1 MTSQLFIH
9 PSIDSSITR
18 YIHVHLG
25 QGGQVRGGEAIETPS
40 VHFGDAVSPVQ
51 FVAEVQAYLDRKRRT
66 GEQCILIEE
75 YGFNGTI
82 FLMRTA
88 AMNQT
93 SVGKKL
99 VQAKLL

>member
-1 MTSQLFIH
+1 MTSHSIIH
-9 PSIDSSITR
+9 PSIYSSITC

-25 QGGQVRGGEAIETPS
+25 QGGKVRGGKGIETPS

-51 FVAEVQAYLDRKRRT
+51 FVAEVHAYLDRKRRA

-93 SVGKKL
+93 SVGKD
-99 VQAKLL
+99 VGSS

>member
-1 MTSQLFIH
+1 MTSHSFIH
-9 PSIDSSITR
+9 PSIYSFITC
-18 YIHVHLG
+18 YIHVQVG
-25 QGGQVRGGEAIETPS
+25 QGGQVRGGEGIETSS

-51 FVAEVQAYLDRKRRT
+51 FVAEVQAYLDRKIRS

-88 AMNQT
+88 AMNKRLSGRT
-93 SVGKKL
+93 L